1 MATSLI
7 EKVNAILEEE
17 GDKFNSLP
25 FPERERLCRILLYWE
40 IRTVYKMIR
49 KDEAHTT
56 KAWRNR
62 QWNWLRNLV
71 TSYEREK
78 ETENDIKRKV

>member
-1 MATSLI
+1 MDNLE
-7 EKVNAILEEE
+7 EKVISIIEEE
-17 GDKFNSLP
+17 VDKFNSLP
-25 FPERERLCRILLYWE
+25 FTERVRLCRLLSYCE
-40 IRTVYKMIR
+40 IRMVYMMIK

>member
-1 MATSLI
+1 MDNLE
-7 EKVNAILEEE
+7 EKVNAIIEEE
-17 GDKFNSLP
+17 VDKFNSLP
-25 FPERERLCRILLYWE
+25 FPEQERLCRLLSYCE
-40 IRTVYKMIR
+40 LRMVYMMIK

-71 TSYEREK
+71 TSYERER
-78 ETENDIKRKV
+78 ETENEIKGKV

>member
-1 MATSLI
+1 MDNLE
-7 EKVNAILEEE
+7 EKVIAIIEYENGKLI
-17 GDKFNSLP
+17 SLP
-25 FPERERLCRILLYWE
+25 SPERERLCKILLYWE
-40 IRTVYKMIR
+40 IRTVYKMI
-49 KDEAHTT
+49 KKEEAHTT

-71 TSYEREK
+71 TSYERER